1 MKELD
6 KLNQKVVAN
15 HNKTVQAQQEILRKV
30 ENEKNEIQMER
41 QKQNLEAK
49 KLAKLQN

>member
-1 MKELD
+1 
-6 KLNQKVVAN
+6 
-15 HNKTVQAQQEILRKV
+15 LRKV

-49 KLAKLQN
+49 KLAKLQNQKANEVVGFTPR